1 LLGVSP
7 VGANLQ
13 IARRSRAVLLSN
25 QNTFCDNF
33 AMSRLASVLVIIAV
47 WAVTYLANLGASE
60 FRSEE
65 GRRVMPAVQM
75 LQSGNYMVPYLGT
88 EPYLR
93 KPPLINWIVAGSFKL
108 FGVRNEWTARLPSAV
123 FILAVALLLRIIA
136 APTLG
141 GFGSTMAALCWLTN
155 LGLIEKGRMIEIEA
169 TYVSLFGFAFFL
181 WLILWQGNRS
191 PWLTFVVPWLL
202 IGLGM
207 LAKGPANVA
216 FFYVLICAVL
226 WKNHRLTDLLRPAHM
241 VGLLCAA
248 GIFAAWLI
256 PFLETLHSQ
265 AAIRV
270 WAHEAAVAFHGQKDR
285 SENWSLNFPHGFA
298 YFLPWILLVPFIRF
312 QKITDPMQRETVRG
326 LAFGSTLVFVIILL
340 IPGTLPRYVLP
351 LVAPFC
357 WIIGVACA
365 NNAFEWSIRF
375 KRFQLRVPRVFVGFS
390 IAVGVL
396 AAMVIFPLRS
406 VTYLK
411 RHERLKPVAAKVN
424 AVVPPHQHLYAVNLP
439 FLPYLFY
446 VHAPVIYLRTL
457 DELPPDARY
466 FLVTPN
472 YQRKIAKIPRLAHA
486 SPVVWTPKYP
496 PTFTGGESVLFVLNK
511 Q

>member
-1 LLGVSP
+1 MG
-7 VGANLQ
+7 
-13 IARRSRAVLLSN
+13 
-25 QNTFCDNF
+25 
-33 AMSRLASVLVIIAV
+33 RLASVLVIIAV
-47 WAVTYLANLGASE
+47 WAVTYLTNLGASE

-75 LQSGNYMVPYLGT
+75 LQSGNYVVPHLGT

-93 KPPLINWIVAGSFKL
+93 KPPLVNWIVAGSFTL
-108 FGVRNEWTARLPSAV
+108 FGIRNEWTARLPSAL
-123 FILAVALLLRIIA
+123 FLLAVALLLRIIA

-141 GFGSTMAALCWLTN
+141 TWASTVAALCWLTN

-169 TYVSLFGFAFFL
+169 IYVSLFAFAFFL
-181 WLILWQGNRS
+181 WLILWQRNHS
-191 PWLTFVVPWLL
+191 PWLTYVVPWIFL
-202 IGLGM
+202 GVGM
-207 LAKGPANVA
+207 LAKGPANIV

-226 WKNHRLTDLLRPAHM
+226 WKNHRLSDLLHPAHV

-248 GIFAAWLI
+248 GIFVAWLI
-256 PFLETLHSQ
+256 PYLETLHSH
-265 AAIRV
+265 APIRA
-270 WAHEAAVAFHGQKDR
+270 WAHEAAVAFHGEKHR

-298 YFLPWILLVPFIRF
+298 YFLPWLLLVPFIRF
-312 QKITDPMQRETVRG
+312 QKIVDPTQRETVRG
-326 LAFGSTLVFVIILL
+326 LAFASTLLFVIILV

-365 NNAFEWSIRF
+365 NNAFEWSIRLN
-375 KRFQLRVPRVFVGFS
+375 KFQLRVPGVFVGFS
-390 IAVGVL
+390 IVVGVL

-411 RHERLKPVAAKVN
+411 RHERLKPVAEKVN
-424 AVVPPHQHLYAVNLP
+424 AVVPPDQHLYAVNLP

-446 VHAPVIYLRTL
+446 MHAPVIYLKRL
-457 DELPPDARY
+457 EELPSDARY

-472 YQRKIAKIPRLAHA
+472 YQRKVAKIPRLAHA
-486 SPVVWTPKYP
+486 RPVVWTPKYP
-496 PTFTGGESVLFVLNK
+496 PTFTGGESVLFVVNE